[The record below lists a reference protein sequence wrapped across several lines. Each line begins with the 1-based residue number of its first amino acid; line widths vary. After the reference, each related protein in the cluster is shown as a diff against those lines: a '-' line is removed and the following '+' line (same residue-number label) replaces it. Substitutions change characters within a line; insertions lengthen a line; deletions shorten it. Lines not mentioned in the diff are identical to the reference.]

1 MVLLILI
8 FTAHLRGAIDVP
20 FSINFHFKNVKSC
33 LWLFVVYPHY
43 DFCSIYIEQKAK
55 IYDLE
60 KVLTISFYNISN
72 PSRKVPVFNF
82 PVTCVSCHGHDRQ
95 KFFIL
100 FMHYTC
106 HIIPFTCSWETFFI
120 RQTLTYDTK
129 TRKTFI

>member
-1 MVLLILI
+1 MVVRSLPSLRFFLLYLAKY
-8 FTAHLRGAIDVP
+8 F
-20 FSINFHFKNVKSC
+20 
-33 LWLFVVYPHY
+33 
-43 DFCSIYIEQKAK
+43 IEQKAK

-106 HIIPFTCSWETFFI
+106 HIIPFTCS
-120 RQTLTYDTK
+120 
-129 TRKTFI
+129 